1 MKGVIM
7 GVGEL
12 LARKMILESR
22 WNSLYSTNGIY
33 TIEMKDMEHE
43 IENIKKNLVIEDIA
57 LAKKEY

>member
-1 MKGVIM
+1 M